1 MNGLYLIS
9 IGLSDEKDMS
19 IRAMERARECD
30 ALYAELYTTKLDTN
44 VEKLS
49 QVIGKP
55 VIELKRKDMEEE
67 SERILEEAKTKKV
80 GVLVGGDCLTAT
92 THTSLLEDAKRRR
105 IPTKVIHGSS
115 IYTAICETGLFI
127 YKFGKT
133 ATIPLNGKLGNVKE
147 TVKSNK
153 KLGLHALLLLDL
165 DKEASIFLTVKDALK
180 MLLKEKIIKETDEL
194 IAFSKAGEESKI
206 YYDTVKGLSMR
217 EIPLPAVL
225 IIPGKLHFKEKD
237 FLEVV

>member
-1 MNGLYLIS
+1 
-9 IGLSDEKDMS
+9 
-19 IRAMERARECD
+19 
-30 ALYAELYTTKLDTN
+30 
-44 VEKLS
+44 
-49 QVIGKP
+49 
-55 VIELKRKDMEEE
+55 MEEE

-80 GVLVGGDCLTAT
+80 GILIGGDCLTAT
-92 THTSLLEDAKRRR
+92 THTSLLEDAKRRK
-105 IPTKVIHGSS
+105 IQTKVIHGSS

-133 ATIPLNGKLGNVKE
+133 ATIPLNGKLENVKE
-147 TVKSNK
+147 TVKMNK
-153 KLGLHALLLLDL
+153 KLGLHTLLLLDL

-206 YYDTVKGLSMR
+206 CYDTVKGLTMR